1 MPLRHLIVVGFC
13 SQVCS
18 FSCAF
23 CAGTSH
29 QNPPQIA
36 PAIVEVP
43 QIVVT
48 DDNVRI
54 TSSCRLILA
63 PRPLID
69 ADNNGVIQIEGDD
82 ITVDFGG
89 QTLMGADAKTPQ
101 DELRGIGIRAHGKRI
116 TIRNGT
122 VTGFRVGISATN
134 CDHALFEG
142 MEFIR
147 NFAQRLA
154 SNIEREDAK
163 DWLSPQKN
171 DHGEW
176 VSQYGAAIDVS
187 DSQGIV
193 IREIG
198 VRQGQNGIVL
208 SRVSN
213 AQVYNCDASFLS
225 GWGIALWRSCSNT
238 ICRNSLDFCI
248 RGYSH
253 TIYNRGQDSAG
264 ILCFEQSSDNTI
276 MMNSATHCGDGFFG
290 FAGREA
296 LGENLGENLGEG
308 TPLTT
313 ATSNLGQGCNRNLI
327 ALNDFSDAAAHGV
340 ETTFSFDN
348 RIFRNRFDR
357 DAICGIWGG
366 YSQRLQIRGNIFRA
380 TGDAGV
386 GGENGAINIE
396 HGRDALIADNVF
408 SNNSAGIRLWWDEDA
423 QLAKLPWAKANGVDS
438 TESVIT
444 RNTFKG
450 EKIGVFL
457 RASPATIIESNTMTN
472 VGVDIDADESSR
484 AGLKTAAKTPQIA
497 AVLAQPSDWT
507 ELNALEKTLPGTGN
521 AVDIVD
527 GMPVSKRSPLI
538 GRTAIVIGEFG
549 PYDFVAPMAVYEPGP
564 TNINRWK
571 LLGSQPI
578 KFLQASEGTAD
589 IRTNIDPTT
598 NTASVETETLGY
610 LTNYELGIF
619 WGQAPNQ
626 VQRVRGTLLS
636 TNWRVDVFSLPE
648 PPTANAMPDPAI
660 FDQLPKDTYRV
671 YVESLTFPFGM
682 EGPDAV
688 NLMPK
693 SPKVPKDNFGLL
705 ATTTFSAPPGDWI
718 VQTDSDDGVRVL
730 LDGKI
735 LIDRWNRHGSTI
747 DQGRFSISQKMDV
760 TMTVLYFELDG
771 AAKLDLR
778 VLPAPSTT
786 AISTQVAP

>member
-1 MPLRHLIVVGFC
+1 MSLRHLIVVACC
-13 SQVCS
+13 SHIWPVSQ
-18 FSCAF
+18 AL
-23 CAGTSH
+23 CAGFAS
-29 QNPPQIA
+29 QSPPQIA
-36 PAIVEVP
+36 PAVVEVP
-43 QIVVT
+43 QIVVG

-89 QTLMGADAKTPQ
+89 QTLMGADANTPQ

-154 SNIEREDAK
+154 SNTERENAK

-171 DHGEW
+171 DNDEW
-176 VSQYGAAIDVS
+176 VSQYGAAIAVS
-187 DSQGIV
+187 NSQGIV
-193 IREIG
+193 LREIG

-213 AQVYNCDASFLS
+213 SQVYNCDASFLS

-296 LGENLGENLGEG
+296 LGENVGEG
-308 TPLTT
+308 APVAT

-396 HGRDALIADNVF
+396 HGREALIADNIF
-408 SNNSAGIRLWWDEDA
+408 SNNSAGVRLWWDEDA

-438 TESVIT
+438 TGSVIT
-444 RNTFKG
+444 RNIFKG

-457 RASPATIIESNTMTN
+457 RASPGTIIESNTMTN
-472 VGVDIDADESSR
+472 VGVDIDADEISS
-484 AGLKTAAKTPQIA
+484 AGLKTAQKTAQIA
-497 AVLAQPSDWT
+497 LVLAQPSDWT
-507 ELNALEKTLPGTGN
+507 ELNAMEKTLPGTGN

-527 GMPVSKRSPLI
+527 GMPISKRSPLA

-578 KFLQASEGTAD
+578 KLLQVSEATAD
-589 IRTNIDPTT
+589 VRTNIDPTT
-598 NTASVETETLGY
+598 NTGSVETESLGY
-610 LTNYELGIF
+610 LTNYQLAIF

-626 VQRVRGTLLS
+626 VQRVHGTLLS
-636 TNWRVDVFSLPE
+636 TNWRVDIFSLSE
-648 PPTANAMPDPAI
+648 SATVDAMPNPAI

-682 EGPDAV
+682 GGPDAV

-693 SPKVPKDNFGLL
+693 SPTVPKDNFGLL
-705 ATTTFSAPPGDWI
+705 ATTTFSAAPGDWI
-718 VQTDSDDGVRVL
+718 VQTESDDGVRVL

-735 LIDRWNRHGSTI
+735 LIDHWNRHGSAI
-747 DQGRFSISQKMDV
+747 DQGRFSIAEQKDV

-778 VLPAPSTT
+778 VLPAPLTT
-786 AISTQVAP
+786 AIPAKVAP

>member
-1 MPLRHLIVVGFC
+1 MLLRHLIVLAFC
-13 SQVCS
+13 SQISVVS
-18 FSCAF
+18 TAF
-23 CAGTSH
+23 CARDVP
-29 QNPPQIA
+29 QNQPQIA
-36 PAIVEVP
+36 PAVVEVP
-43 QIVVT
+43 QIVVA

-82 ITVDFGG
+82 ITVDFGD
-89 QTLMGADAKTPQ
+89 QTLQGADVKTPQ
-101 DELRGIGIRAHGKRI
+101 DELRGIGIVAHGKRI

-122 VTGFRVGISATN
+122 VTGFRIGISATH

-142 MEFIR
+142 MQFIR

-163 DWLSPQKN
+163 DWLAPQKN
-171 DHGEW
+171 DAGEW
-176 VSQYGAAIDVS
+176 LSQYGAAIAVS

-264 ILCFEQSSDNTI
+264 ILCFEQSSDNI
-276 MMNSATHCGDGFFG
+276 FMMNSATHCGDGFFG

-296 LGENLGENLGEG
+296 LGESAGVDA
-308 TPLTT
+308 

-366 YSQRLQIRGNIFRA
+366 YSQRLQIRGNVFRA
-380 TGDAGV
+380 TGDTGV

-396 HGRDALIADNVF
+396 HGRDALITDNVF

-423 QLAKLPWAKANGVDS
+423 QLAELPWSKANGVDS
-438 TESVIT
+438 TGSVIT
-444 RNTFKG
+444 RNKFKG

-457 RASPATIIESNTMTN
+457 RASPGTIIESNTMTN
-472 VGVDIDADESSR
+472 VGIDIDADESSR
-484 AGLKTAAKTPQIA
+484 AGLKTAPKTPRIV

-527 GMPVSKRSPLI
+527 GMPVSKRSPLA

-564 TNINRWK
+564 TNMNRWK

-589 IRTNIDPTT
+589 IRTDIDPTT
-598 NTASVETETLGY
+598 NTASVETETLGH

-636 TNWRVDVFSLPE
+636 ANWRVDIFSLPE
-648 PPTANAMPDPAI
+648 SATLGAMPDPAI
-660 FDQLPKDTYRV
+660 FNHLPKETYRV

-682 EGPDAV
+682 GGPDSV

-693 SPKVPKDNFGLL
+693 SPTAPKDNFGLL

-735 LIDRWNRHGSTI
+735 LIDHWNRHGTTI
-747 DQGRFSISQKMDV
+747 DQAIFSMTEQKDV

-778 VLPAPSTT
+778 VLPA
-786 AISTQVAP
+786 TQTKVIPKPIAP

>member
-1 MPLRHLIVVGFC
+1 MSLHHMMAVGFC
-13 SQVCS
+13 WHISAFS
-18 FSCAF
+18 FAF
-23 CAGTSH
+23 SAGNAH

-43 QIVVT
+43 QIVVA

-89 QTLMGADAKTPQ
+89 QTLIGADGKTPQ
-101 DELRGIGIRAHGKRI
+101 DELRGIGIVAHGKRI
-116 TIRNGT
+116 TIRNGA

-147 NFAQRLA
+147 NFSQRLA
-154 SNIEREDAK
+154 SNTERENAK

-171 DHGEW
+171 DNGEW
-176 VSQYGAAIDVS
+176 VSQYGAAIAVS

-193 IREIG
+193 IREIA

-264 ILCFEQSSDNTI
+264 ILCFEQSSDNTF

-296 LGENLGENLGEG
+296 LGESTGVGAG
-308 TPLTT
+308 
-313 ATSNLGQGCNRNLI
+313 TSNLGQGCNRNLI

-348 RIFRNRFDR
+348 RIFSNRFDR

-366 YSQRLQIRGNIFRA
+366 YSQRLQIRGNVFRA
-380 TGDAGV
+380 TGDTGV

-396 HGRDALIADNVF
+396 HGRDALITDNVF

-423 QLAKLPWAKANGVDS
+423 QLAELPWAKANGVDY
-438 TESVIT
+438 TGSVIT

-457 RASPATIIESNTMTN
+457 RASPGTIIESNTMTN

-484 AGLKTAAKTPQIA
+484 AGLKTATKTPRIA
-497 AVLAQPSDWT
+497 AALAQPSDWT

-521 AVDIVD
+521 AVEIVD
-527 GMPVSKRSPLI
+527 GLPVSKRSPLA
-538 GRTAIVIGEFG
+538 GRTAIVVGEFG

-589 IRTNIDPTT
+589 IRTDIDPMT
-598 NTASVETETLGY
+598 NTASVETETLGH

-636 TNWRVDVFSLPE
+636 ANWRVDIFSLPE
-648 PPTANAMPDPAI
+648 PATSGAMPDPAI
-660 FDQLPKDTYRV
+660 FNHLPKETYRV

-682 EGPDAV
+682 GGPDSV

-693 SPKVPKDNFGLL
+693 SPTAPKDNFGLL

-718 VQTDSDDGVRVL
+718 VQTESDDGVRVL

-735 LIDRWNRHGSTI
+735 LIDRWNRHGTTI
-747 DQGRFSISQKMDV
+747 DQAIFSMTEQKDV

-771 AAKLDLR
+771 AAKLVLR
-778 VLPAPSTT
+778 VLPA
-786 AISTQVAP
+786 TQTKVIPKPIAP

>member
-1 MPLRHLIVVGFC
+1 MILRNLIVL
-13 SQVCS
+13 
-18 FSCAF
+18 AF
-23 CAGTSH
+23 CTQISVVSTAFCTRDVP

-36 PAIVEVP
+36 PAVVEVP
-43 QIVVT
+43 QIVVA

-82 ITVDFGG
+82 ITVDFGD
-89 QTLMGADAKTPQ
+89 QTLQGADVKTPQ
-101 DELRGIGIRAHGKRI
+101 DELRGIGIVARGKRI

-122 VTGFRVGISATN
+122 VTGFRIGISATN

-142 MEFIR
+142 MQFIR

-163 DWLSPQKN
+163 DWLAPQKN
-171 DHGEW
+171 DAGEW
-176 VSQYGAAIDVS
+176 LTQYGAAIAVS

-253 TIYNRGQDSAG
+253 NIYNRGQDSAG

-296 LGENLGENLGEG
+296 LGESTGVGA
-308 TPLTT
+308 
-313 ATSNLGQGCNRNLI
+313 ATYNLGQGCNRNLI
-327 ALNDFSDAAAHGV
+327 ALNDFSDAAAHGL

-366 YSQRLQIRGNIFRA
+366 YSQRLQVRGNIFRA
-380 TGDAGV
+380 TGDTGV

-396 HGRDALIADNVF
+396 HGRDALIADNIF
-408 SNNSAGIRLWWDEDA
+408 SNNSAGVRLWWDEDA

-438 TESVIT
+438 TGSVIT

-457 RASPATIIESNTMTN
+457 RASPGTIIELNTMTN

-484 AGLKTAAKTPQIA
+484 AGLNTAQKKAQNA
-497 AVLAQPSDWT
+497 SVLAQTADWT

-527 GMPVSKRSPLI
+527 GMPISKRNPLA
-538 GRTAIVIGEFG
+538 GRAAIVIGEFG
-549 PYDFVAPMAVYEPGP
+549 PYDFVAPMAVYEPSP

-571 LLGSQPI
+571 LLGSQSI
-578 KFLQASEGTAD
+578 LFVQASEGTAD
-589 IRTNIDPTT
+589 IRTSIDPTT
-598 NTASVETETLGY
+598 NTASVETETLGH
-610 LTNYELGIF
+610 LTNYELSIF
-619 WGQAPNQ
+619 WGRAPDQ
-626 VQRVRGTLLS
+626 FQRVHGTLLS
-636 TNWRVDVFSLPE
+636 TNWRVDIFSLPE
-648 PPTANAMPDPAI
+648 PATSGAMPDPAI

-671 YVESLTFPFGM
+671 YVESLSFPFGM
-682 EGPDAV
+682 EGPDAA

-747 DQGRFSISQKMDV
+747 DQGRFSISQKKDV

-778 VLPAPSTT
+778 VLPATQIK
-786 AISTQVAP
+786 AISKPIAP